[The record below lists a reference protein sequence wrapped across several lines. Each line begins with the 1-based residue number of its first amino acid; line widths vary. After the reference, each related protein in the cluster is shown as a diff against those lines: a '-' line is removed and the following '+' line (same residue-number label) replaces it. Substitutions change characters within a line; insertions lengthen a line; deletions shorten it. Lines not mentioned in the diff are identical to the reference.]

1 LTKEKARMFIINHK
15 KIFIIISIILILLS
29 IGSFAYFGF
38 NLSIDFTGGAL
49 LEVEYAETR
58 PNIDEMR
65 NSLEVLNIDNL
76 NIKES
81 GDKGF
86 ILRFSDI
93 SKENHS
99 NIVNKLR
106 EGKELQELR
115 FESIG
120 PVIGKEL
127 QRSAIWGL
135 VLVVVMILLYI
146 AYSFRYS
153 AKNIKSWRFGT
164 IAIIT
169 LFHDV
174 IISAGIFSVLGYFY
188 GFQLDIPF
196 VAAILTILGYSVNDT
211 IVVFDR
217 VNENMLKNNFRNN
230 NELGG
235 KSITQTF
242 ARSVNTSGTT
252 ILVLLSI
259 LFFGPISLT
268 SFISILIIGIFIGT
282 YSSIFIATPLL
293 LKNKNRV

>member
-1 LTKEKARMFIINHK
+1 MFIINHK

-217 VNENMLKNNFRNN
+217 IRENMIKGNFKSI

-235 KSITQTF
+235 KSINQTF

>member
-1 LTKEKARMFIINHK
+1 MTKEKARMFIINHK

-196 VAAILTILGYSVNDT
+196 VAAILTILGY
-211 IVVFDR
+211 
-217 VNENMLKNNFRNN
+217 
-230 NELGG
+230 
-235 KSITQTF
+235 
-242 ARSVNTSGTT
+242 
-252 ILVLLSI
+252 
-259 LFFGPISLT
+259 
-268 SFISILIIGIFIGT
+268 
-282 YSSIFIATPLL
+282 
-293 LKNKNRV
+293 

>member
-1 LTKEKARMFIINHK
+1 MFIINHK

-49 LEVEYAETR
+49 LEIEYAETR
-58 PNIDEMR
+58 PNTDEIR
-65 NSLEVLNIDNL
+65 HSLNNL
-76 NIKES
+76 NINDLTIKEY

-93 SKENHS
+93 SQENHN

-127 QRSAIWGL
+127 HRSAIWSL
-135 VLVVVMILLYI
+135 FLVVIVILFYT
-146 AYSFRYS
+146 AYSFRNS
-153 AKNIKSWRFGT
+153 GKNIKSWRFGT
-164 IAIIT
+164 ITIIT

-174 IISAGIFSVLGYFY
+174 IISAGVFSVLGYFY

-242 ARSVNTSGTT
+242 ARSINTSGTT
-252 ILVLLSI
+252 ILVLLGI

-268 SFISILIIGIFIGT
+268 SFISILIIGIIIGT

-293 LKNKNRV
+293 LKNKD

>member
-217 VNENMLKNNFRNN
+217 IRENMIKGNFKSI

-235 KSITQTF
+235 KSINQTF